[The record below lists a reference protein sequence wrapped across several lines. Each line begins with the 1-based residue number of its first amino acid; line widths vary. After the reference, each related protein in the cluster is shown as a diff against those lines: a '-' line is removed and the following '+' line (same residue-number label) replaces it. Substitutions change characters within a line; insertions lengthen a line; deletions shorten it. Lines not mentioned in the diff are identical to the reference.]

1 MLGHAGYSLHFS
13 LQGEW
18 QVAIHGTTCCQK
30 RSMPYLLSLEVY
42 FRGLS
47 LHWLF
52 VLYKHS
58 PLLESVSFPIIICL
72 ANWFLT
78 LPSSS
83 YLTMDLH
90 SVPLYFT
97 SKFIRAMCN
106 LQSPLL
112 LDRKL
117 KPKNRFIHSVH
128 NLLDRP
134 TTITTSLPSTHP
146 STHTPLNSSESG
158 IFFSPPH

>member
-1 MLGHAGYSLHFS
+1 
-13 LQGEW
+13 
-18 QVAIHGTTCCQK
+18 
-30 RSMPYLLSLEVY
+30 
-42 FRGLS
+42 
-47 LHWLF
+47 
-52 VLYKHS
+52 
-58 PLLESVSFPIIICL
+58 
-72 ANWFLT
+72 
-78 LPSSS
+78 
-83 YLTMDLH
+83 MDLH
-90 SVPLYFT
+90 SVSLYFT

-158 IFFSPPH
+158 IFFFTPTLTQTCSTNHTTNFTFTTRLVVKVKFLSPLNLHPRALSLSKCAVTPFRPPPPRQP